1 MFHDSLIMCF
11 SALSPPN
18 VVITS
23 ITEVSMT
30 LSITNDYKVQVGQI
44 VFFLMLSLC
53 YILI

>member
-1 MFHDSLIMCF
+1 MFHDSLIMRL

-18 VVITS
+18 VLITS
-23 ITEVSMT
+23 VTEDSMT

-44 VFFLMLSLC
+44 VFFLMLGLC